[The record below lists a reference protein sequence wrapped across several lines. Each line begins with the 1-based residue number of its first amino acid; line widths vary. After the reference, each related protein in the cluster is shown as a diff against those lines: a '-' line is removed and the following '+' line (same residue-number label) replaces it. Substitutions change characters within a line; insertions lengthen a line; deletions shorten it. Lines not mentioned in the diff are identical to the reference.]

1 MGLLLIEKKEWDSK
15 YEDLRQSLAEANDA
29 YKREQ
34 AAYLIAISEVEKRE
48 ESLKKA
54 LGIEKQCVTDVWL
67 PLVLTVSILS
77 IFNVFCCD
85 MTSYY
90 AYRNFAAIL

>member
-15 YEDLRQSLAEANDA
+15 YEDLRQSLTEANDV

-34 AAYLIAISEVEKRE
+34 ATYLIAISEVEKRE
-48 ESLKKA
+48 ESLKNA

-67 PLVLTVSILS
+67 PLVLTVCI
-77 IFNVFCCD
+77 IFIFSVLCCG
-85 MTSYY
+85 TSYY
-90 AYRNFAAIL
+90 AYRNFAVVL